1 MDQHVNRRFQPIST
15 QSALIRPFTLAD
27 ADAVLALSNE
37 ESLVKWLPSQVYV
50 DHAHAVSVLEF
61 LIGKS
66 TSPADPRLEPYVLAV
81 EDPRTHDL
89 IGHVGFSP
97 LGDEVEIGF
106 AIKESHQGRG
116 IATEVIGAASRWCF
130 RSYAIDRILAITSS
144 ANGAAMRALERSGFE
159 WRGNE
164 LMDFQGTLQPVA
176 TFALARSTT
185 PGPTQS

>member
-1 MDQHVNRRFQPIST
+1 MNRAFQPIRT
-15 QSALIRPFTLAD
+15 QSALLRPFTLTD

-37 ESLVKWLPSQVYV
+37 DSLVKWLPSQVYA
-50 DHAHAVSVLEF
+50 DRAHAVAVLEF
-61 LIGKS
+61 LIDQYS
-66 TSPADPRLEPYVLAV
+66 SPCDPRLGPYVLAV
-81 EDPRTHDL
+81 EDPRTHDA

-97 LGDEVEIGF
+97 LGHEVEIGF

-116 IATEVIGAASRWCF
+116 VAAEVIAAASRWCF
-130 RSYAIDRILAITSS
+130 QSYSIDRILAITSS
-144 ANGAAMRALERSGFE
+144 ANSAAMRALERSGFE